1 VGKEIKD
8 LKDLEVGNKYKL
20 VARVSTAYSAPG
32 SKHIA
37 LYQGIVSH
45 FECYRFISIDST
57 SIIDIKANKFVEW
70 DIEDITEDEPKD
82 EPKDKVPAPAIEIE
96 MLIKGIDD
104 LILKMENPNTPTILE
119 LSLREILLAG
129 GEITI
134 RQSKDL

>member
-1 VGKEIKD
+1 MGKEVID
-8 LKDLEVGNKYKL
+8 LEDLEVGNKYKL
-20 VARVSTAYSAPG
+20 VARVSTVYAAPG

-70 DIEDITEDEPKD
+70 DIEDITEDKPKD
-82 EPKDKVPAPAIEIE
+82 EPKDKVPAPAIE

-104 LILKMENPNTPTILE
+104 LILQMEKPNTPNILE

-134 RQSKDL
+134 RKSKDI

>member
-1 VGKEIKD
+1 MGKEVID
-8 LKDLEVGNKYKL
+8 LEDLEVGNKYKL
-20 VARVSTAYSAPG
+20 VARVSTVYSAPG

-37 LYQGIVSH
+37 IYQGIVSH

-70 DIEDITEDEPKD
+70 DIEDITEDEPKN
-82 EPKDKVPAPAIEIE
+82 KVPAPAIE
-96 MLIKGIDD
+96 MLIKGVDD
-104 LILKMENPNTPTILE
+104 LILQMEKPNTPTILE